1 MNERIVPKSVAQIG
15 VFPNEGPWKS
25 KSGGELNVLFARHL
39 SFITGLFFEYDA
51 DELEKIP
58 RDIRGLRMYRV
69 DNIPKDGIGGN
80 EFHRIRQEIII
91 PIKGRL
97 IYECEDLFGQKRNF
111 NLTPETS
118 IWLPPLV
125 MHSYKALE
133 DDNAIII
140 VANTLYDPG
149 DKETWD
155 TYSLKEFYGF
165 QNKFKKSKA
174 LGIKETKK
182 EINQWPFFRP
192 LF

>member
-58 RDIRGLRMYRV
+58 RDIRGLRMYRM
-69 DNIPKDGIGGN
+69 DNIPKGGIGGN

-97 IYECEDLFGQKRNF
+97 VYECADLFGQKRDF
-111 NLTPETS
+111 DLTPKTS

-125 MHSYKALE
+125 MHTYQAQE
-133 DDNAIII
+133 DNSSI
-140 VANTLYDPG
+140 VVIANTLYDAA

-155 TYSLKEFYGF
+155 TYSLEEFNNLQRKF
-165 QNKFKKSKA
+165 QKSKFDTREA
-174 LGIKETKK
+174 KN

>member
-58 RDIRGLRMYRV
+58 RDIRGLRMYIV
-69 DNIPKDGIGGN
+69 DNIPKGGIGGN

-97 IYECEDLFGQKRNF
+97 VYECADLFGQKRDF
-111 NLTPETS
+111 DLTPKTS

-125 MHSYKALE
+125 MHTYQAQE
-133 DDNAIII
+133 DNSSI
-140 VANTLYDPG
+140 VVIANTLYDAA

-155 TYSLKEFYGF
+155 TYSLEEFNNLQRKF
-165 QNKFKKSKA
+165 QKSKFDTREA
-174 LGIKETKK
+174 KN